1 MSNRRPNLASSIL
14 VLMAAMVCAT
24 ATPAMAQGSKN
35 NFGNL
40 IAVPNFNAADKARI
54 DKATAY
60 LQNLYSASG
69 RFLQTDDHNRV
80 TQGNWYLQRPG
91 KMRFE
96 YDPPYSLLIVSD
108 GKNVSIWDP
117 RLQTLNKAPLSETP
131 LSLFLSRQIR
141 LDQGVVVTAVSSNAN
156 GFFLKARDRRKNIDG
171 SITLGFDQ
179 FPDGSV
185 RLREWTIVDAQNRS
199 TNVRLTSFNT
209 GGANRPDLFV
219 FNKPQAKK

>member
-1 MSNRRPNLASSIL
+1 MRFRRLSLALLSFALLSPAL
-14 VLMAAMVCAT
+14 VT
-24 ATPAMAQGSKN
+24 STPALAQSGKN
-35 NFGNL
+35 EFGGL
-40 IAVPNFNAADKARI
+40 ISVPNFNPADKARI
-54 DKATAY
+54 ARATAY
-60 LQNLYSASG
+60 LQNLYYASG
-69 RFLQTDDHNRV
+69 RFQQTDDRGRV

-108 GKNVSIWDP
+108 GKTVSMWDP
-117 RLQTLNKAPLSETP
+117 RLQTLDKAPLGETP

-141 LDQGVVVTAVSSNAN
+141 LDQGVVVTAVSSNAQ
-156 GFFLKARDRRKNIDG
+156 GFFLKARDRRKKVEG

-179 FPDGSV
+179 FPDGNV

-199 TNVRLTSFNT
+199 TNVRLTSFNANA
-209 GGANRPDLFV
+209 ANRPDLFV